1 MRIVFISHYALPH
14 LGGIEAAIDG
24 LARELAGRGH
34 EVVHVA
40 SAALRDGE
48 HAQTEAAPGY
58 RVVRIP
64 ALNHA
69 EERLGVPYPIFS
81 PKLVPALSREL
92 AGADVVHAHGYLY
105 MGSVAALGLARA
117 RRMPAARVLT
127 EHVGRVGYDS
137 PPVDLAERAAAATLG
152 RLSVRLAEAIVTLNE
167 KVRTELAPLAAGR
180 RLEWI
185 GNGVDPGRYRPAA
198 PEERRALRE
207 RLGWDDRPR
216 ALFVGRLVAK
226 KGVALAL
233 AAAAESDAELVIVGP
248 GRLPAAEAGVT
259 FMGPQPQERVAE
271 LYRAADVFVLPS
283 RGEGFPVTAQE
294 ALASGLP
301 VVLLDDPS
309 YAPYVNGAAAAVRLV
324 APSAEAIAGAIR
336 SLTESEEVQRGAG
349 QAAAAHAR
357 ANFSWSRAADQ
368 HERLYAELRG

>member
-1 MRIVFISHYALPH
+1 MRIVFVSHYALPH

-48 HAQTEAAPGY
+48 HARTEAARGY

-64 ALNHA
+64 ALNQA

-105 MGSVAALGLARA
+105 MGTVAALGLARA

-167 KVRTELAPLAAGR
+167 KVRTELAPLAEGR
-180 RLEWI
+180 RLTWI
-185 GNGVDPGRYRPAA
+185 GNGVDPDRYRPAA
-198 PEERRALRE
+198 ADERRALRE

-248 GRLPAAEAGVT
+248 GRPPAAEAGVT

-301 VVLLDDPS
+301 VVLLDDPA
-309 YAPYVNGAAAAVRLV
+309 YAPYVNGAADAVRLV
-324 APSAEAIAGAIR
+324 APSAEAIAAAIR
-336 SLTESEEVQRGAG
+336 SLTESDDVRRGAG

-357 ANFSWSRAADQ
+357 AHFSWSRAADE